1 MVWFVIKAFG
11 GKGLSKLYGAVPRQ
25 VADSGVHQT
34 ATIYSLDYEY
44 KTSITKVAYIEM
56 LR

>member
-34 ATIYSLDYEY
+34 ATIYSLGSEY
-44 KTSITKVAYIEM
+44 KTSITKPAYIEV

>member
-1 MVWFVIKAFG
+1 MVWFVIKAFRE
-11 GKGLSKLYGAVPRQ
+11 KGLSKLYGAVPRQ

-34 ATIYSLDYEY
+34 ATIYSLDSEY
-44 KTSITKVAYIEM
+44 KTSKTKPAYVEV

>member
-11 GKGLSKLYGAVPRQ
+11 GKGLSKLYSGAPRQ
-25 VADSGVHQT
+25 VAVSGVHQT
-34 ATIYSLDYEY
+34 TTIYSLDSEY
-44 KTSITKVAYIEM
+44 KTSITKLHYIKV